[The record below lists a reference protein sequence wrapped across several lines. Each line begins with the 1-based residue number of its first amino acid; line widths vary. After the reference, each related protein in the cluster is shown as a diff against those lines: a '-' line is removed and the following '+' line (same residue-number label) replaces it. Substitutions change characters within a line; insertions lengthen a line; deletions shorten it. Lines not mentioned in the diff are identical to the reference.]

1 MTLPKSWRLPV
12 LRTRW
17 RHWRKN
23 AGRRERAWPQ
33 RASGASN
40 VREMSAEEIEREA
53 RVKDYIEKQEA
64 KRVARHN
71 NNYNRQVA
79 DLFDWITRGKEVVPA
94 ATNAIEKFS
103 PEAKR
108 MAKWRIKETIE
119 RLETLF
125 AALGKGEVVEV
136 EVEVEQGPEHVN
148 GANGKAAA

>member
-1 MTLPKSWRLPV
+1 MRL
-12 LRTRW
+12 
-17 RHWRKN
+17 
-23 AGRRERAWPQ
+23 
-33 RASGASN
+33 ASAPN
-40 VREMSAEEIEREA
+40 PEAAAAEERRKARESMAEMRKRRGANVSSEQLEREA